1 MPAPMGGFLPRSVSL
16 YPECAVEA
24 SALADHR
31 TRAHLAAVEQRG
43 PLSQRCLHLYSDT
56 RLCKRYNAC
65 KVTVSL

>member
-1 MPAPMGGFLPRSVSL
+1 MGGFLPRSVSL

-43 PLSQRCLHLYSDT
+43 RFHRDASTCTAIPRFASVITLA
-56 RLCKRYNAC
+56 K
-65 KVTVSL
+65 